1 MTDIEQIQDRM
12 RSLEVAIIRADIAR
26 KGAIQVVHEIQQEW
40 ERLSKEFE
48 DAQSALYQAVKGGS
62 K

>member
-12 RSLEVAIIRADIAR
+12 RGLELEQIRADLAWKAAQELVQETHKR
-26 KGAIQVVHEIQQEW
+26 LKDIQQQ
-40 ERLSKEFE
+40 FE